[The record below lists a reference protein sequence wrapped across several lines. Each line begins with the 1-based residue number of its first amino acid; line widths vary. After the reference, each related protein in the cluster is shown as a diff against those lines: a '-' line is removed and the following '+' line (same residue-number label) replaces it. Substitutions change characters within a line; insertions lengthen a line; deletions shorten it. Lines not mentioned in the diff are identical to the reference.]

1 MIHPTDILKNSP
13 IKRVVIWGLLKKY
26 HTHRHIHQS
35 YYKNAKKLGI
45 DVLWVEDEKK
55 SQSLIKPGDLIIT
68 ADPVGKMVPEKFSL
82 EDYNIPIRKDVFYC
96 LHLVKNILKEA
107 VAECTFINLDWH
119 KTTTPNISGIEKWG
133 PVTHYDPA
141 TKTLYQPWG
150 TNLLEEEFKKP
161 VFNKNRFVF
170 WIGSIWNDKNN
181 HGNLTEIDL
190 LKKSLARHGLKFLQL
205 RFIPDFLNTFF
216 IRRSRIAP
224 AIGGRFQAEI
234 GYLNCRMFKNISYGQ
249 LGVTNVKEFKS
260 ILGDHFIEGNTIDEL
275 VSNALSLSKDEYIK
289 KVEAQQE
296 LIKEYTYKKA
306 LENIIK
312 AISRVNEQKKS

>member
-1 MIHPTDILKNSP
+1 MHTPEILKYSP
-13 IKRVVIWGLLKKY
+13 IKRIVIWGLLKKY

-45 DVLWVEDEKK
+45 NVLWVEDEKK
-55 SQSLIKPGDLIIT
+55 NQALIQPGDLIIT
-68 ADPVGKMVPEKFSL
+68 ADPVGKMVPEKFTL
-82 EDYNIPIRKDVFYC
+82 ADYNLPIRKDVFYC
-96 LHLVKNILKEA
+96 LHLVKDVLKEA
-107 VAECTFINLDWH
+107 MTDCTFISLDWH

-133 PVTHYDPA
+133 PVTHYDSN

-150 TNLLEEEFKKP
+150 TNLLAEEFKKP
-161 VFNKNRFVF
+161 VFNQNRFVF

-181 HGNLTEIDL
+181 HGNLTEIYL
-190 LKKSLARHGLKFLQL
+190 LKKALIRHGLKFMQL

-260 ILGDHFIEGNTIDEL
+260 ILGEDFIGGDSIDEL
-275 VSNALSLSKDEYIK
+275 VTNALALPKEAYIQ
-289 KVEAQQE
+289 KVLAQQE
-296 LIKEYTYKKA
+296 RVKEYTYKKA
-306 LENIIK
+306 FENIVQ